1 MRSIVPIDLSLIDQA
16 QIDLV
21 NKGRRL
27 QRVVGA
33 FASELSRRDSP
44 ELRIDLW
51 QQLIER
57 VAVAAPPGSQ

>member
-1 MRSIVPIDLSLIDQA
+1 MRSIVPIDASLIDQP

-27 QRVVGA
+27 ERVVGA
-33 FASELSRRDSP
+33 FAPELSRRDSP
-44 ELRIDLW
+44 ELRVDLW

-57 VAVAAPPGSQ
+57 VAVAAPPRSQ